1 MKRLICAVLCGASV
15 IAACAQDELV
25 RLKMQTRVDYQ
36 REYVDGDAVHD
47 NSGFKGKY
55 LMLLLDGK
63 INDHFSYAYRQRLNK
78 GCSGESFFDATDWA
92 YLKYQPDRHW
102 IFSVGKEPV
111 AVGGYEYDA
120 NPVDVYYASE
130 YWNNIPCFQLG
141 ATVAYTTKSGN
152 DKIAVQCSQSPFVA
166 KASDMYSYSL
176 MWYGS
181 HGCLSTLYSANMV
194 EYMRGRYISY
204 LSFGH
209 KLALGCVTVE
219 ADFMNRAASG
229 QTFLF
234 ADCSAIVNVAYRPTD
249 KLNVFGKV
257 TYDVNN
263 TSKTAD
269 YCVMPGTEMTQ
280 VGGGVEFRPHK
291 SVRLHAAY
299 SRCFGTN
306 TNEAGTLKPGCDWMD
321 IGFTWDINMLTLRN
335 PWRKGS
341 D

>member
-1 MKRLICAVLCGASV
+1 MKRLISAVLCGVFVLSAN
-15 IAACAQDELV
+15 AQDELV

-36 REYVDGDAVHD
+36 REYVGGDAVHG
-47 NSGFKGKY
+47 NSGFRGKY
-55 LMLLLDGK
+55 FMLLLDGK

-78 GCSGESFFDATDWA
+78 GSSDESFFDATDWA

-102 IFSVGKEPV
+102 SFSVGKEPV

-130 YWNNIPCFQLG
+130 YWNSIACFQLG
-141 ATVAYTTKSGN
+141 ATVAYTTAGGN
-152 DKIAVQCSQSPFVA
+152 DKIALQCSQSPYVA
-166 KASDMYSYSL
+166 NAPDMYAYSL
-176 MWYGS
+176 MWYGY
-181 HGCLSTLYSANMV
+181 HGCLSTLYSVNMI
-194 EYMRGRYISY
+194 EYQPGRYLSY
-204 LSFGH
+204 QSFGH
-209 KLALGCVTVE
+209 RLALGRVTIE

-234 ADCSAIVNVAYRPTD
+234 ADCSAVVNIAYRPSD
-249 KLNVFGKV
+249 KVNLFGKA

-263 TSKTAD
+263 TGKLAD
-269 YCVMPGTEMTQ
+269 YSVMPGTEITQ

-299 SRCFGTN
+299 SHCFGTN
-306 TNEAGTLKPGCDWMD
+306 ANVSGTLKSGRDWLD
-321 IGFTWDINMLTLRN
+321 VGFTWDINMLTLRN
-335 PWRKGS
+335 PWRKGN